1 MRKSRHVGNAPAD
14 QSIKEALD
22 PGCLPL
28 VPMSKMYRG
37 YVIDVKGEVPEDI
50 VERVSRLH
58 GAALRDNTVIGM
70 QLEPEKT

>member
-1 MRKSRHVGNAPAD
+1 
-14 QSIKEALD
+14 
-22 PGCLPL
+22 
-28 VPMSKMYRG
+28 MSKMYRG

>member
-58 GAALRDNTVIGM
+58 GAALRNNDGTDA
-70 QLEPEKT
+70 QLGPEKT